1 MKILSLHV
9 DGFGRLSDFKYQ
21 LSEGLNVLDAENGFG
36 KTTLASFIKAM
47 LYGLQSQNSRGKVEN
62 NDRVHY
68 APWQG
73 GPFGGSL
80 DIETAKGRFRIIR
93 SFGQKSSLDKFSLI
107 DLDSGLES
115 NEYSE
120 NIGVELFGLDASSY
134 EKSTYVPQ
142 NDPVLV
148 MASDINARLT
158 GLLQSSDDMGEY
170 DRAISR
176 IEDYMRRFKRLTG
189 DAGLIQ
195 DTQRE
200 LDGIIGRISDR
211 ERSLEQATSYRA
223 ELARLEAEL
232 DSLEKDDS
240 ELQTYLKEAGERR
253 IARQEYET
261 YLAYRRSADREKERL
276 DSLRSRFKNGVPTS
290 TELNELSALCS
301 KYEGSMNSVV
311 GMSYADET
319 ELAALADRFGDQP
332 ISESDSRWF
341 ANELQEIKSLES
353 SLTPLPPKPDPF
365 VIRKNKT
372 LLVSGIADLVVGTA
386 LTVAGL
392 SAPTAIWSA
401 LGVVACISAIAALV
415 FSFLS
420 LRRNNT
426 EQKRSEERIADY
438 ERLSDEFDRKR
449 TECASRR
456 ASLESELSAYYPA
469 LPGGIDA
476 AVYRLEGDRS
486 RYSLLLSARER
497 YNEERRAK
505 RTENQ
510 KLLDDIHHA
519 FESYGF
525 EKSEELRET
534 LDSIKSIVHDIWDC
548 ESRLADAQK
557 LAEDYRAEKRI
568 DGEPPVQ
575 ADTTETSDKLDAIR
589 ARADKVRV
597 RIGVLTEA
605 RDNAEYHAQSL
616 PTLRDEAEALR
627 TKIAE
632 YTSCREVAD
641 RARNLLQSAKIAL
654 SSRYLKDMQE
664 SFSENFSTL
673 IGKAAPEAIINTN
686 LGVSFREL
694 GGQRERSWYS
704 SGQQAAIS
712 LSLRLA
718 LIDSIFEDE
727 RPFLVL
733 DDPFTDLDA
742 EKMQNAAQM
751 LRSLAEKLQIIYFT
765 CHSSRNIS

>member
-9 DGFGRLSDFKYQ
+9 DGFGRLSDFKYD
-21 LSEGLNVLDAENGFG
+21 LTEGLNVMDAENGFG

-80 DIETAKGRFRIIR
+80 DIETAKGRFRITR
-93 SFGQKSSLDKFSLI
+93 RFGQKSSLDEFSLI
-107 DLDSGLES
+107 DLDSGLAS

-142 NDPVLV
+142 NDPALV

-176 IEDYMRRFKRLTG
+176 IEDYMRGFKRLTG

-200 LDGIIGRISDR
+200 LDGILGRIGDR
-211 ERSLEQATSYRA
+211 ERTLEHAASYRA
-223 ELARLEAEL
+223 ELARLESEL
-232 DSLEKDDS
+232 VSLEQSDT
-240 ELQTYLKEAGERR
+240 ELQAYLKEANERR
-253 IARQEYET
+253 VVRQEYET
-261 YLAYRRSADREKERL
+261 YLAYRQSADREKERL
-276 DSLRSRFKNGVPTS
+276 GVLRSRFKNDIPTS
-290 TELNELSALCS
+290 AELADLSSLCS
-301 KYEGSMNSVV
+301 KYEASMNSVV

-319 ELAALADRFGDQP
+319 ELAALSERFGEQP
-332 ISESDSRWF
+332 ISEADSRWF
-341 ANELQEIKSLES
+341 ANELQSIKALES
-353 SLTPLPPKPDPF
+353 TLTPLPPKPEPF
-365 VIRKNKT
+365 VIRNNKT
-372 LLVSGIADLVVGTA
+372 LLVAGIADLLVGAA
-386 LTVAGL
+386 LTIAGF
-392 SAPTAIWSA
+392 SAPTSIWST
-401 LGVVACISAIAALV
+401 LGIVACLSAISALA
-415 FSFLS
+415 FSFFS
-420 LRRNNT
+420 LRRNKT
-426 EQKRSEERIADY
+426 EQQRSEERIAEH
-438 ERLSDEFDRKR
+438 ERLAAELDRKR
-449 TECASRR
+449 AECASRR

-469 LPGGIDA
+469 LPGGLDA
-476 AVYRLEGDRS
+476 AIYRLESDRS
-486 RYSLLLSARER
+486 RYALLLSARER

-505 RTENQ
+505 RLENQ
-510 KLLDDIHHA
+510 KLLDDIHRL
-519 FESYGF
+519 FEDYGF

-534 LDSIKSIVHDIWDC
+534 VDAIKGVVRDISEC
-548 ESRLADAQK
+548 ESRLSDAER
-557 LAEDYRAEKRI
+557 LAEDYRTSKQI

-575 ADTTETSDKLDAIR
+575 PDTTETSEKLDAVR
-589 ARADKVRV
+589 ARADKVRI

-605 RDNAEYHAQSL
+605 RDSAEYHAQSL
-616 PTLRDEAEALR
+616 PALRDEAEALR
-627 TKIAE
+627 AKIAD
-632 YTSCREVAD
+632 YTSRREVAD
-641 RARNLLQSAKIAL
+641 RARKLLQSAKIGL

-664 SFSENFSTL
+664 SFSKNFSTL
-673 IGKAAPEAIINTN
+673 TGKTAPEAIINAN
-686 LGVSFREL
+686 LGVSFREI
-694 GGQRERSWYS
+694 GGQKEKAWYS
-704 SGQQAAIS
+704 SGQQAAMS

-718 LIDSIFEDE
+718 LIDAIFEDE

-742 EKMQNAAQM
+742 EKMKNAAQM
-751 LRSLAEKLQIIYFT
+751 LRSLAKKFQIIYFT
-765 CHSSRNIS
+765 CHSSRNIV